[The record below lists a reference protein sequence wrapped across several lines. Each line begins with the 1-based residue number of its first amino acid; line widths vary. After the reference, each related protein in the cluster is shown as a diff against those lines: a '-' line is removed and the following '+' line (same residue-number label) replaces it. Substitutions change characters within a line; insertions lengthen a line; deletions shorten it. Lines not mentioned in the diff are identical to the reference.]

1 MKGLLVL
8 PSKLSFFSRF
18 KLHYFLWHSRF
29 QQSDYFDL
37 FVFVRNLFLFLLVHP
52 RDLLAFLGICFLSI
66 FKNFSVFITVLVFL
80 SAFLFFVGFLSSL
93 LI

>member
-1 MKGLLVL
+1 MKSLLVL
-8 PSKLSFFSRF
+8 PSKLSFFKRY
-18 KLHYFLWHSRF
+18 YFFWRSRF

-52 RDLLAFLGICFLSI
+52 RDLLAFVGICFLSI
-66 FKNFSVFITVLVFL
+66 FKNFHVFILSLVFL
-80 SAFLFFVGFLSSL
+80 SVFCFFIGFISNL